1 MRRIALS
8 YSAFAISLALAAS
21 SAHADGLYPVF
32 TGPNGADF
40 SGFEVGPDVGLGLG
54 TASSASVA
62 GPVGGAHFGYNL
74 QTGRVVGGVEGDV
87 MFSGMSSGSLGS
99 ASFGQDVLGSARVK
113 GGYSFGDIMAYGTIG
128 WAWSN
133 TSFQDLGVSSSEAVK
148 GLAFGVGA
156 EYAITRNFSVR
167 AEYLR
172 YDFGNANYVTPASA
186 QTINTSTNLL
196 RIGGSVHF

>member
-1 MRRIALS
+1 VRRIALS
-8 YSAFAISLALAAS
+8 YSAFALSLALAAS
-21 SAHADGLYPVF
+21 SARADGLYPVF

-54 TASSASVA
+54 TASSASVS
-62 GPVGGAHFGYNL
+62 GPVGGAHLGYNL
-74 QTGRVVGGVEGDV
+74 QTGRIVGGVEGDV
-87 MFSGMSSGSLGS
+87 MFSGMSSGSFGS

-133 TSFQDLGVSSSEAVK
+133 TSFQDLGVTSSETVK
-148 GLAFGVGA
+148 GLAFGLGA

>member
-1 MRRIALS
+1 MRRFAIS
-8 YSAFAISLALAAS
+8 YSVFALSLALAAS
-21 SAHADGLYPVF
+21 SARADGLYPNI
-32 TGPNGADF
+32 TGPYGADF

-54 TASSASVA
+54 TASSASVT
-62 GPVGGAHFGYNL
+62 GPVGGAHLGYNL
-74 QTGRVVGGVEGDV
+74 QTGRIVGGVEGDM

-99 ASFGQDVLGSARVK
+99 ASFGQDFLGSARVK

-133 TSFQDLGVSSSEAVK
+133 TSFHDLGASSSETVK
-148 GLAFGVGA
+148 GLAFGFGA
-156 EYAITRNFSVR
+156 EYAITRNFSLR

-172 YDFGNANYVTPASA
+172 YEFGNANYVTPASA

-196 RIGGSVHF
+196 RLGANVHF